1 MVNILKSRFT
11 IRLDLQ
17 RKIIEHV
24 EIITET
30 KSVVQSYHESGPS
43 KKSKVTSDETD
54 DITVEEEKQLLAMD
68 VECKEVKE
76 KHD

>member
-1 MVNILKSRFT
+1 MVNILKSRFS

-24 EIITET
+24 EIISET
-30 KSVVQSYHESGPS
+30 QSVVQSHQESGPS
-43 KKSKVTSDETD
+43 KKSKVPSDET

-68 VECKEVKE
+68 VECEDMKR